1 MADSQNKGVNIMQK
15 LEEQKKYFSD
25 FKTSKEYETLVKSPV
40 AYFCAEYALES
51 SFPTYAGGLG
61 ILSGD
66 YIREIAKQGFPLV
79 AIGLRY
85 QKGQSL
91 LSADEISKSI
101 KLEPVLDADKKV
113 ILITLPIEHRTVYI
127 KAWHYTQ
134 DNINLYLLDTDL
146 EENSP
151 EDRDI
156 TRCLYDENRDIRL
169 KQEIV
174 LGIGGFRLLAILG
187 YHASVYH
194 LNEGHSAF
202 LALELIRHEMEHQR
216 VGFKEACDY
225 AKKHI
230 LFTNHTLALAGQ
242 EQFAPEKVSAFIE
255 PCAKDICLD
264 NSEITNLGASENN
277 PSTFSMT
284 TFSFKLSSKANAVSE
299 LHYQNAK
306 RVWPNQAMES
316 VTNGIFIDR
325 WDNMP
330 LVSETDIWGRHLEN
344 KQNLL
349 KLVKEK
355 TGVVWGDTDL
365 VFVWARR
372 LVEYKQPLFLFQKIE
387 KLVEIASN
395 SKVPIRVVFSGP
407 AIGDNNPYQKEIE
420 KIILEKMPESV
431 VFISGYNIDLSKVLT
446 SGADIWL
453 NTPMIGA
460 EACGTS
466 GMKAALNGALSLSTR
481 DGWISEVDPQ
491 DVGWVTANS
500 KDNTE
505 MLDFVKDQ
513 IIPMYVAHLDHPE
526 NSLWVKKMFSAR
538 KLILENFSTTRM
550 LKDYIEKLY
559 VPIML
564 QKHEHLID

>member
-1 MADSQNKGVNIMQK
+1 MSNK
-15 LEEQKKYFSD
+15 EQSDYFETFKKSSD
-25 FKTSKEYETLVKSPV
+25 YETFKKSPV

-51 SFPTYAGGLG
+51 AFPTYAGGLG

-85 QKGQSL
+85 HKGQSL
-91 LSADEISKSI
+91 LSADEISGSI
-101 KLEPVLDADKKV
+101 KLEPVLDAEKKSV
-113 ILITLPIEHRTVYI
+113 IVTLPIEHRTVYI
-127 KAWHYTQ
+127 KAWHFKE
-134 DNINLYLLDTDL
+134 DNINLYLLDTNL
-146 EENSP
+146 EENAP

-174 LGIGGFRLLAILG
+174 LGIGGFRLLANLG

-202 LALELIRHEMEHQR
+202 LAMELIRHEMEHQH
-216 VGFKEACDY
+216 VNFKEACEY

-277 PSTFSMT
+277 PDTFSMT

-306 RVWPNQAMES
+306 QVWPNQTMDV
-316 VTNGIFIDR
+316 VTNGIFVDR
-325 WDNMP
+325 WDNMSG
-330 LVSETDIWGRHLEN
+330 VAEEDIWARHTQN
-344 KQNLL
+344 KQSLL
-349 KLVKEK
+349 NLVKEK
-355 TGVVWGDTDL
+355 TGVVWSDTDL
-365 VFVWARR
+365 VLVWARR

-387 KLVEIASN
+387 KLIEISNN

-407 AIGDNNPYQKEIE
+407 AIGDNNPFQKEIE
-420 KIILEKMPESV
+420 KIILEKMPGSV

-453 NTPMIGA
+453 NTPVIGA

-500 KDNTE
+500 SDNTE
-505 MLDFVKDQ
+505 ILDFIEDQ
-513 IIPMYVAHLDHPE
+513 IIPMYVAHLAHPE
-526 NSLWVKKMFSAR
+526 HSLWVKKMFSAR

-559 VPIML
+559 IPIMM
-564 QKHEHLID
+564 QKHNHRVD